1 MDKIKTTDTSL
12 AEPEIKF
19 SRELGLLEAT
29 TLGVGAMIG
38 AGIFIL
44 SGMAAGIAGPAA
56 AVSYVLCGLMTLF
69 TALSYSELSSSIPL
83 AGGGYTFVHQGL
95 GGYIAFLNGWALI
108 FGSVVACSL
117 YALGFAGHFNPFLDL
132 VIKVSPPVKFSAFAI
147 AFLLIVINI
156 KGAKESGKTQ
166 NLFTISKVAILIIF
180 IALCIPHVKTS
191 GLKPFAPFG
200 FTGIVSATALIY
212 ISFFGFE
219 LISSASE
226 EIKNPTK
233 TVPRAILL
241 SLFIPMLIY
250 VGVILVSVGI
260 LDYQTLGTSAA
271 PLVLIAEKVLGNYG
285 LLFILVGGLLSTT
298 SALNA
303 TILAAS
309 RQTYAMGRDGYL
321 PGKIFRLHSKFKT
334 PYTAV
339 AVVGIVVLIFCL
351 SGQVEFVAHLA
362 NFCYLFAL
370 ILVNLS
376 VIMLRKKEPRLKRP
390 FKLPWHPAIPVLAI
404 ASNLVILA
412 FMSPRT
418 YLLGAGWLFLGSL
431 VYLAYSKGQKKTV
444 EEHRLLKEILRRQ
457 EMKEYDI
464 LVALNNPDTMGMLM
478 QTACAIAKKFDGKV
492 TALNVVEVPSGTP
505 LQKGMA
511 DFSQQRLLL
520 SRAENFARQ
529 QQVKFDKLIKLSHR
543 LSHGILETAEE
554 KDCNFIILGRSQPEK
569 MLDKILTTVVDLV
582 LQEAPCNV
590 AIVCGNKMENIK
602 RVVITAT
609 DNPNSRLA
617 AELSPALAEKFKAD
631 LLALHVIPPGS
642 GAEEEAR
649 AKAWLDSFMEKAD
662 LKTKGERRILQAEDP
677 AKAIAEQTGEGD
689 LLLMGTSQGGT
700 IERLIFKS
708 VPEDVAQL
716 SSVPLMI
723 FKRFQ
728 PRRKSWLQKLI
739 SGKKT
744 VVK

>member
-1 MDKIKTTDTSL
+1 MDKNKTTDTSI

-56 AVSYVLCGLMTLF
+56 TVSYILCGLMTLF

-95 GGYIAFLNGWALI
+95 GGFIAFLNGWALI

-117 YALGFAGHFNPFLDL
+117 YALGFAGHFNPLLDL
-132 VIKVSPPVKFSAFAI
+132 VIKVSPSVKFSAFAI
-147 AFLLIVINI
+147 AFLLIAINI

-166 NLFTISKVAILIIF
+166 NIFTISKVAILIIF

-191 GLKPFAPFG
+191 GFKPFAPFG
-200 FTGIVSATALIY
+200 FTGIISATALIY

-250 VGVILVSVGI
+250 VGVVLVSTGI

-271 PLVLIAEKVLGNYG
+271 PLVLIAEKALGNYG

-321 PGKIFRLHSKFKT
+321 PGKIFRLHPKFKT

-351 SGQVEFVAHLA
+351 SGEVEFVAHLA

-390 FKLPWHPAIPVLAI
+390 FKLPWHPFIPLLAI

-418 YLLGAGWLFLGSL
+418 YLLGAGWLGVGSL
-431 VYLAYSKGQKKTV
+431 VYLAYSKGQKETV
-444 EEHRLLKEILRRQ
+444 EKHRLLKEILRRQ
-457 EMKEYDI
+457 EMKEYKI
-464 LVALNNPDTMGMLM
+464 LVALNNPATMGMLM
-478 QTACAIAKKFDGKV
+478 QTACAIAKKFDGEV
-492 TALNVVEVPSGTP
+492 IALNVVEIPHGTP
-505 LQKGMA
+505 LQKGLA
-511 DFSQQRLLL
+511 DFSKQRLLL
-520 SRAENFARQ
+520 SRAENFARRE
-529 QQVKFDKLIKLSHR
+529 QVKFDKLIKLSHR

-569 MLDKILTTVVDLV
+569 MLDRILTTVVDLV

-590 AIVCGNKMENIK
+590 AIMCGEKMDAVK

-609 DNPNSRLA
+609 DNVNSELA
-617 AELSPALAEKFKAD
+617 AELSPALAEKFNAD
-631 LLALHVIPPGS
+631 LLVLHVIPEDSGPG
-642 GAEEEAR
+642 EEAR
-649 AKAWLDSFMEKAD
+649 AKGWLDSFLEKAD
-662 LKTKGERRILQAEDP
+662 LKTKGERRILRAKDP
-677 AKAIAEQTGEGD
+677 AKAIAEQMGEGD
-689 LLLMGTSQGGT
+689 LLLMGTSKGGT
-700 IERLIFKS
+700 IERLLFKS

-716 SSVPLMI
+716 SSAPMII

-728 PRRKSWLQKLI
+728 PRGKSWLQRLI
-739 SGKKT
+739 AGKKA

>member
-56 AVSYVLCGLMTLF
+56 TVSYVLCGLMTLF

-117 YALGFAGHFNPFLDL
+117 YALGFAEHFNPLLDL
-132 VIKVSPPVKFSAFAI
+132 VIKVSPHVKFSAFAI

-180 IALCIPHVKTS
+180 IALCIPHVRTS
-191 GLKPFAPFG
+191 SLKPFAPFG
-200 FTGIVSATALIY
+200 FTGIISATALIY

-250 VGVILVSVGI
+250 VGVVLVSTGI

-321 PGKIFRLHSKFKT
+321 PGKIFRLHPRFKT

-351 SGQVEFVAHLA
+351 SGEVEFVAHLA

-376 VIMLRKKEPRLKRP
+376 VIMLRKKAPRLKRP
-390 FKLPWHPAIPVLAI
+390 FRLPWHPLIPLLAI

-418 YLLGAGWLFLGSL
+418 YLLGAGWLGLGSL
-431 VYLAYSKGQKKTV
+431 VYLAYSKGQKETV
-444 EEHRLLKEILRRQ
+444 EKHRLLKEILRRQ
-457 EMKEYDI
+457 EMKEYKI
-464 LVALNNPDTMGMLM
+464 LVALSNPDTMGMLM
-478 QTACAIAKKFDGKV
+478 QTACAIAKKFDGEV
-492 TALNVVEVPSGTP
+492 IALNVVEVPHGTP
-505 LQKGMA
+505 LQKGLA
-511 DFSQQRLLL
+511 DFSKPRLLL
-520 SRAENFARQ
+520 SRAENIARRE
-529 QQVKFDKLIKLSHR
+529 QVKFDKLIKLSHR

-590 AIVCGNKMENIK
+590 AIVCGKKMEHVK

-609 DNPNSRLA
+609 DNPNSQLA
-617 AELSPALAEKFKAD
+617 AELSPALAEKFNAE
-631 LLALHVIPPGS
+631 LLTLHVIPENS
-642 GAEEEAR
+642 GPEEEAR
-649 AKAWLDSFMEKAD
+649 AKGWLDSF
-662 LKTKGERRILQAEDP
+662 LKKENNPGPGA
-677 AKAIAEQTGEGD
+677 G
-689 LLLMGTSQGGT
+689 
-700 IERLIFKS
+700 
-708 VPEDVAQL
+708 
-716 SSVPLMI
+716 
-723 FKRFQ
+723 
-728 PRRKSWLQKLI
+728 
-739 SGKKT
+739 
-744 VVK
+744 